1 VTVGTAADGS
11 RLCGPIRG
19 NRRRISGIS
28 TGRAGA
34 AVKRYWFAGQVLGAD
49 REIHGLAAL
58 HAPRSRSWLEV
69 CATPIDVRPKRVR
82 RWAYRWLNDD
92 GSVNL
97 ALARR
102 ADGYLLRFPG
112 ACDFLFDRER
122 QTVWVSPVKRVDEA
136 IIEHLL
142 LDQVLPRILAHR
154 GELAAHCSAVAA
166 GHGAAIF
173 LGRTGW
179 GKSTLA
185 GLMHRQ
191 GCALLSDDCVL
202 LRPQSGRVVAVPTYR
217 SLRLWPESLD
227 RVFPSAELPVGSGGA
242 KHRLRASGD
251 DGEVAPR
258 PVNAVYVLND
268 PAENRQTISIEPIS
282 PAALCL
288 ALIRHSFRLD
298 VADRAEA
305 ATFLGLC
312 AAVAR
317 SVPAFALSYPREFDE
332 APALVHTLS
341 RHLEGIGRS
350 LQPESAEIVDTARP
364 S

>member
-1 VTVGTAADGS
+1 M
-11 RLCGPIRG
+11 
-19 NRRRISGIS
+19 
-28 TGRAGA
+28 
-34 AVKRYWFAGQVLGAD
+34 
-49 REIHGLAAL
+49 
-58 HAPRSRSWLEV
+58 
-69 CATPIDVRPKRVR
+69 R

-97 ALARR
+97 ALARL
-102 ADGYLLRFPG
+102 ADGCLLRFPG

-122 QTVWVSPVKRVDEA
+122 HTVWVSPVKRVDEA

-142 LDQVLPRILAHR
+142 LDQVLPRILAHL

-217 SLRLWPESLD
+217 SMRLWAESLEQL
-227 RVFPSAELPVGSGGA
+227 FPSAEPSAGSSDA
-242 KHRLRASGD
+242 KRRLRVSGD
-251 DGEVAPR
+251 GGEGMPR
-258 PVNAVYVLND
+258 QVDAIYVLND
-268 PAENRQTISIEPIS
+268 PGEDRQTISIEPIS

-288 ALIRHSFRLD
+288 ALIRNTFRLD
-298 VADRAEA
+298 VAARAEA
-305 ATFLGLC
+305 ATFLELC

-317 SVPAFALSYPREFDE
+317 SVPAFALNYPRQFEE
-332 APALVHTLS
+332 APALIRTLS
-341 RHLEGIGRS
+341 RHLEDVGR
-350 LQPESAEIVDTARP
+350 PRHPRSAETIDSARP